1 MLLHFAPVL
10 TSGRRCTV
18 GDLIEAGL
26 LHAGDVLNRGR
37 PQKGATH
44 YATVLANGDL
54 RFDDGRQFS
63 SPTAAA
69 TLAARHSVPDG
80 WTVWRLPDGRSLAEL
95 RDSLATAERS
105 TSREPGPRRR
115 PFEDSPESKSTGG
128 GLAGD
133 PNPPPLLVAEVAEHP
148 RQSPSRRSESSRWES
163 LSVSKGAEW
172 VPAGQSTEVDGRI
185 IDGGLVYV
193 GSGEPSVD
201 GGETE
206 PCLIDPAL
214 PVEWNDPDWRG
225 ETIYGLPSY
234 GGLDPRA
241 RAAYLSWLAHGR
253 CAEYVYVGF
262 VFLFYY
268 GLERRLLA
276 DLDHRPDDPEVDV
289 VVAEIERLRSVYGAS
304 ESFKAYASSL
314 LGLLRAVRSARGPG
328 QRVVW
333 KPPHPESADAGV
345 PPLARVAIGQCIA
358 DGSPISDE
366 LALSYLRHHP
376 QRPHRTPETRCRD
389 EFDELFKTRYRQ
401 RWGDGVTVAVPQ
413 RELVLS
419 YRPATSGMRGEVS
432 HRIDWLPDVEA
443 APSLLDGLKDLAW
456 QCIDDLEGY
465 SRFLARRPD
474 DAHSAAASALLPEDL
489 LDSRGGPL
497 VGRMRDW
504 AAGKLA
510 GLQSAVVAWDEIAD
524 LWSQGGNARLAK
536 NDAVLVA
543 SLFAKLNLGLE
554 PDVRFGAPAPQP
566 GSQAVLFTLPEGAT
580 AVPSP
585 RYSAAAALVHLA
597 AVVAAADG
605 TVSAEERQ
613 HLAEHLEKGLRLD
626 AAECVRL
633 EAHLDY
639 LSTSAPDTRNDLRR
653 VEALPAE
660 ERASVGEF
668 LIDVAAADG
677 EISPEEVRTLM
688 TIFGHLG
695 LGHIELF
702 RLLSTRV
709 ADIGD
714 PGPVTVIEAHPS
726 REWEVPQP
734 PDRRRSPSS
743 PQAAESVGQHAAKSF
758 GDAPAP
764 GVALDPDAIQRTLAE
779 DTRARVLLESIFAD
793 DSDSVEADSFDGS
806 ASVGESLTGEAAGLD
821 NGVPDA
827 DALDGDLPEVDALDA
842 DVPDGDTTP
851 HDEALPADAHA
862 PPARLP
868 AAHQGAE
875 AGPAPMADFERPVLP
890 MQTSTIRS
898 SELLVWGLDDEHSR
912 LAVALTTETRWS
924 RRDIEDLA
932 RPIGLGMLNGAID
945 VINEAAIDG
954 CDEPLLDG
962 YDPLELNVYAA
973 ERLIDAYSAVEDG
986 VASAFSDDWQSAAS
1000 HLMGVEMSDAAPGAW

>member
-1 MLLHFAPVL
+1 M
-10 TSGRRCTV
+10 
-18 GDLIEAGL
+18 
-26 LHAGDVLNRGR
+26 
-37 PQKGATH
+37 
-44 YATVLANGDL
+44 
-54 RFDDGRQFS
+54 
-63 SPTAAA
+63 
-69 TLAARHSVPDG
+69 
-80 WTVWRLPDGRSLAEL
+80 WRLPDGRSLADLREL
-95 RDSLATAERS
+95 LPTAENG
-105 TSREPGPRRR
+105 TPREPGPARR
-115 PFEDSPESKSTGG
+115 PVDGSGESKITGG
-128 GLAGD
+128 GPAGN
-133 PNPPPLLVAEVAEHP
+133 PSPPPLLVSEVEEHP
-148 RQSPSRRSESSRWES
+148 AQSPSRRSEPSRWEPS
-163 LSVSKGAEW
+163 SASNGAEW
-172 VPAGQSTEVDGRI
+172 VPAGQGIEVDGRI
-185 IDGGLVYV
+185 ITGGLVYV

-214 PVEWNDPDWRG
+214 PVEWSDPDWRG
-225 ETIYGLPSY
+225 ETIYRLPSY
-234 GGLDPRA
+234 DGIDPRA

-253 CAEYVYVGF
+253 CAEYVYIGF

-276 DLDHRPDDPEVDV
+276 DLDQRPDDPEVDV
-289 VVAEIERLRSVYGAS
+289 IVTEIERLRSVYGTS
-304 ESFKAYASSL
+304 NSFKAYANSL
-314 LGLLRAVRSARGPG
+314 LGLLGAVRSVGGPV
-328 QRVVW
+328 QPVVW
-333 KPPHPESADAGV
+333 DPEQPESTDSGV
-345 PPLARVAIGQCIA
+345 PPLVRIALGQCIA
-358 DGSPISDE
+358 NGSPISAQW
-366 LALSYLRHHP
+366 ALSFLRHHP
-376 QRPHRTPETRCRD
+376 QRPHRTPKTRCRD
-389 EFDELFKTRYRQ
+389 EFDELFKARYRE
-401 RWGDGVTVAVPQ
+401 RWGDGVTVAPTD

-419 YRPATSGMRGEVS
+419 YRPASSGMRGEVS
-432 HRIDWLPDVEA
+432 RRIDSLPDVEA
-443 APSLLDGLKDLAW
+443 APRLLDRLKDLAW

-465 SRFLARRPD
+465 SRLLARRPD
-474 DAHSAAASALLPEDL
+474 DAQSAAASALLPDDL

-497 VGRMRDW
+497 VSKMRDW

-510 GLQSAVVAWDEIAD
+510 GLQSAVVAWDEIVD
-524 LWSQGGNARLAK
+524 LWSDGGNARLAK

-543 SLFAKLNLGLE
+543 ALFAKLNLGLE

-585 RYSAAAALVHLA
+585 RYSAAAALVHLTA
-597 AVVAAADG
+597 IVAAADG

-613 HLAEHLEKGLRLD
+613 HLSKHLERGLQLD

-639 LSTSAPDTRNDLRR
+639 LSTGAPDERNDLRR

-660 ERASVGEF
+660 ERASVGGF
-668 LIDVAAADG
+668 LVDVAAADG

-695 LGHIELF
+695 LGHTELF

-709 ADIGD
+709 ADVGD

-726 REWEVPQP
+726 REWEVPEP
-734 PDRRRSPSS
+734 PDHGRSPSVS
-743 PQAAESVGQHAAKSF
+743 QADESRGRHPAESVD
-758 GDAPAP
+758 DAPSP
-764 GVALDPDAIQRTLAE
+764 GVPLNPAAIKRTLA
-779 DTRARVLLESIFAD
+779 DDARARVLLEGIFAD
-793 DSDSVEADSFDGS
+793 DTDSIEAASFDESTS
-806 ASVGESLTGEAAGLD
+806 ADGPQTGDATDLD
-821 NGVPDA
+821 KDVPDA
-827 DALDGDLPEVDALDA
+827 DA
-842 DVPDGDTTP
+842 PDDDTTP
-851 HDEALPADAHA
+851 HDEDLPADAHS

-868 AAHQGAE
+868 TVHQGAD
-875 AGPAPMADFERPVLP
+875 AGPTPMAQLDERSVLP

-924 RRDIEDLA
+924 RCDIEDLA

-973 ERLIDAYSAVEDG
+973 ERLLKAYSTVENG
-986 VASAFSDDWQSAAS
+986 VASAFADDWNSAAA
-1000 HLMGVEMSDAAPGAW
+1000 HVMGVETSDATRRAW

>member
-1 MLLHFAPVL
+1 MSVL

-18 GDLIEAGL
+18 GDLIEARL

-69 TLAARHSVPDG
+69 TLADRHSVPDG
-80 WTVWRLPDGRSLAEL
+80 WTVWHLPDGRSLAEL
-95 RDSLATAERS
+95 RDSLAREERD
-105 TSREPGPRRR
+105 TSREAGPRRR
-115 PFEDSPESKSTGG
+115 PFEDAGEPKSTGD
-128 GLAGD
+128 GLVGD
-133 PNPPPLLVAEVAEHP
+133 SNPPTPSVAEVEENP
-148 RQSPSRRSESSRWES
+148 RQSPSRRSESSRPES
-163 LSVSKGAEW
+163 LSVSKDAEW
-172 VPAGQSTEVDGRI
+172 VPAGQSTEIDGRI
-185 IDGGLVYV
+185 IGGGLVYV

-201 GGETE
+201 GGEIE

-214 PVEWNDPDWRG
+214 PVEWNDPDWLG
-225 ETIYGLPSY
+225 ETMYGLPSY

-253 CAEYVYVGF
+253 CAEQVYVGF

-268 GLERRLLA
+268 GLERRVLA
-276 DLDHRPDDPEVDV
+276 DLKHRPEDSEVEV
-289 VVAEIERLRSVYGAS
+289 IVAEIERLRSVYGAS
-304 ESFKAYASSL
+304 GSFKAYASSL
-314 LGLLRAVRSARGPG
+314 LGFLRAVRSASGPG

-333 KPPHPESADAGV
+333 NPSHPESADEGV
-345 PPLARVAIGQCIA
+345 PQLARVALGQCIA
-358 DGSPISDE
+358 DGSPIPTK

-389 EFDELFKTRYRQ
+389 EFDELFQSRYRQ
-401 RWGDGVTVAVPQ
+401 RWGDGVTTAVPQ
-413 RELVLS
+413 QELVLS
-419 YRPATSGMRGEVS
+419 YRPATSGMRDEVS
-432 HRIDWLPDVEA
+432 HPIDWLPDVEA
-443 APSLLDGLKDLAW
+443 APSILDRLKDLAW

-465 SRFLARRPD
+465 SRFLARRPG
-474 DAHSAAASALLPEDL
+474 DADSAAALALLPEDL
-489 LDSRGGPL
+489 LNSRGGPL
-497 VGRMRDW
+497 VDEMRDW
-504 AAGKLA
+504 AANKLA
-510 GLQSAVVAWDEIAD
+510 AQQGAVVAWDEIVD
-524 LWSQGGNARLAK
+524 LWSQVGDARLTK
-536 NDAVLVA
+536 NEAVLVA
-543 SLFAKLNLGLE
+543 ALFAKLNLGLE

-566 GSQAVLFTLPEGAT
+566 GSQTVLFKLPEGAP

-585 RYSAAAALVHLA
+585 RYSAAAAVVHLS

-613 HLAEHLEKGLRLD
+613 HLVEHIQKGLQLD

-633 EAHLDY
+633 EARMDY
-639 LSTSAPDTRNDLRR
+639 LSTCAPDTRHGLHRI
-653 VEALPAE
+653 EALPAE

-688 TIFGHLG
+688 TIFGHLR

-714 PGPVTVIEAHPS
+714 PGPITVIEAHPG
-726 REWEVPQP
+726 RDWEVPQP
-734 PDRRRSPSS
+734 PDQGLSPSS
-743 PQAAESVGQHAAKSF
+743 APATVSVSQHPAESV

-764 GVALDPDAIQRTLAE
+764 GVALDPDAIRRTLAE

-793 DSDSVEADSFDGS
+793 DTDSVEANSFDES
-806 ASVGESLTGEAAGLD
+806 ALADESLTGEATGLD
-821 NGVPDA
+821 SSVLDT
-827 DALDGDLPEVDALDA
+827 DALDGDMSDAEAVDVDE
-842 DVPDGDTTP
+842 PGIDTTS
-851 HDEALPADAHA
+851 HYEALLADARQGTEAA
-862 PPARLP
+862 PATMED
-868 AAHQGAE
+868 A
-875 AGPAPMADFERPVLP
+875 ERPLLP
-890 MQTSTIRS
+890 TQTSTIRS
-898 SELLVWGLDDEHSR
+898 SGLLVWGLDNNHTR

-945 VINEAAIDG
+945 VINEAVIDS

-973 ERLIDAYSAVEDG
+973 EQLMDAYRAVEDG
-986 VASAFSDDWQSAAS
+986 VTSAFSDDWQSAAS
-1000 HLMGVEMSDAAPGAW
+1000 HLMGVEMNDATPGAW

>member
-1 MLLHFAPVL
+1 MA
-10 TSGRRCTV
+10 
-18 GDLIEAGL
+18 DLIEAGL

-69 TLAARHSVPDG
+69 TLAARHSVTDG

-95 RDSLATAERS
+95 RDLLTAAERGS
-105 TSREPGPRRR
+105 SREPGPRRR
-115 PFEDSPESKSTGG
+115 PFEGSGKSKITGG

-133 PNPPPLLVAEVAEHP
+133 PNPPPVLVAEVAEH
-148 RQSPSRRSESSRWES
+148 RVQSPSRRSESSRWGS

-172 VPAGQSTEVDGRI
+172 VPAGQSIEIDGRI

-201 GGETE
+201 GGEIE

-214 PVEWNDPDWRG
+214 PVDWNDPDWRG

-276 DLDHRPDDPEVDV
+276 DLYHRPNDPEVGV
-289 VVAEIERLRSVYGAS
+289 IVTEIERLLGVYGTS
-304 ESFKAYASSL
+304 DSFKAYANSL
-314 LGLLRAVRSARGPG
+314 LGLVGTVRSASGPG

-333 KPPHPESADAGV
+333 DPAHPESDDAGV
-345 PPLARVAIGQCIA
+345 PPLARVALGQSIA
-358 DGSPISDE
+358 DGSPISAE

-401 RWGDGVTVAVPQ
+401 RWGDGVTVATSQ
-413 RELVLS
+413 RGLVLS

-443 APSLLDGLKDLAW
+443 APSLLDRLKDLAW

-465 SRFLARRPD
+465 SHFLARRPD
-474 DAHSAAASALLPEDL
+474 DALSAAASALLPEDL

-497 VGRMRDW
+497 VGRMSDW
-504 AAGKLA
+504 AAGKLG
-510 GLQSAVVAWDEIAD
+510 GLQSAVVAWDEIVD

-543 SLFAKLNLGLE
+543 ALFAKLNLGLE

-566 GSQAVLFTLPEGAT
+566 GSNAVLFTLPEGAT

-613 HLAEHLEKGLRLD
+613 HLAKHLEKGLQLD

-734 PDRRRSPSS
+734 PIGGLPPSS
-743 PQAAESVGQHAAKSF
+743 SQAAERGSQHPAESV
-758 GDAPAP
+758 DEVPAP

-793 DSDSVEADSFDGS
+793 DTDRVEVDSFDGS
-806 ASVGESLTGEAAGLD
+806 ASVDESLIGDAAGLD
-821 NGVPDA
+821 NGIPDAEVLDGDVPDA
-827 DALDGDLPEVDALDA
+827 EAPDAEAPDA
-842 DVPDGDTTP
+842 DMPDGDTTS
-851 HDEALPADAHA
+851 HHGVLPADAHA

-868 AAHQGAE
+868 EAHQGTE
-875 AGPAPMADFERPVLP
+875 AGSAPMADFERPVLP

-986 VASAFSDDWQSAAS
+986 VARAFSDDWQSAAS
-1000 HLMGVEMSDAAPGAW
+1000 HLMDVEMSDAAPGEW

>member
-1 MLLHFAPVL
+1 M
-10 TSGRRCTV
+10 

-69 TLAARHSVPDG
+69 TLAARQSVPDG
-80 WTVWRLPDGRSLAEL
+80 WTVWRMPDGRSLADL
-95 RDSLATAERS
+95 RESLPTAGHG
-105 TSREPGPRRR
+105 TPREPGPGRR
-115 PFEDSPESKSTGG
+115 PFDGSGDSKITGG
-128 GLAGD
+128 GLVGD
-133 PNPPPLLVAEVAEHP
+133 LSLPPLLVSEVEEHP
-148 RQSPSRRSESSRWES
+148 AQSPARRSESSRREP
-163 LSVSKGAEW
+163 LPAPTVVEW
-172 VPAGQSTEVDGRI
+172 VSAGQSIEVDGRI
-185 IDGGLVYV
+185 ITGGLVYV

-206 PCLIDPAL
+206 PCLIDPVL

-225 ETIYGLPSY
+225 ETIYRLPSY
-234 GGLDPRA
+234 SGIDPRA

-253 CAEYVYVGF
+253 RAEYVYIGF

-276 DLDHRPDDPEVDV
+276 DLDQRPDDPEVDV
-289 VVAEIERLRSVYGAS
+289 VVTEIERLRSVYGTS
-304 ESFKAYASSL
+304 NSFKAYSNSL
-314 LGLLRAVRSARGPG
+314 LGLLGAVRSTGGPV
-328 QRVVW
+328 RPVVW
-333 KPPHPESADAGV
+333 DPAHPESADVGV
-345 PPLARVAIGQCIA
+345 PPPVRIALGQCIA
-358 DGSPISDE
+358 NGSPITAQW
-366 LALSYLRHHP
+366 ALSYLRHHP
-376 QRPHRTPETRCRD
+376 QRPHRTPQTRCRD
-389 EFDELFKTRYRQ
+389 EFDELFKARYRE
-401 RWGDGVTVAVPQ
+401 RWPDGVIVAPPK

-419 YRPATSGMRGEVS
+419 YRPASPGMRSEVS
-432 HRIDWLPDVEA
+432 RRIDSLPDVEA
-443 APSLLDGLKDLAW
+443 APSLLDRLKDLAW

-474 DAHSAAASALLPEDL
+474 DAQSAAASALLPDDL

-497 VGRMRDW
+497 VSKMRDW
-504 AAGKLA
+504 AARKLA
-510 GLQSAVVAWDEIAD
+510 GRQSALVAWDEIVD
-524 LWSQGGNARLAK
+524 LWSHGGSPRLAK

-543 SLFAKLNLGLE
+543 TLFAKLNLGLE

-585 RYSAAAALVHLA
+585 RYSAAAALVHLT

-605 TVSAEERQ
+605 TVSPDERQ
-613 HLAEHLEKGLRLD
+613 FLAKHLEKGLQLD

-639 LSTSAPDTRNDLRR
+639 LSTGAPDARNDLRR
-653 VEALPAE
+653 VEALPSE
-660 ERASVGEF
+660 ERASVGGF
-668 LIDVAAADG
+668 LVDVAAADG

-688 TIFGHLG
+688 AIFGHLG

-709 ADIGD
+709 ADVGD

-734 PDRRRSPSS
+734 PDHGLSSSVSQPAERRSPH
-743 PQAAESVGQHAAKSF
+743 PAESVG
-758 GDAPAP
+758 DAPSP
-764 GVALDPDAIQRTLAE
+764 GVPLDPAAIERTLAE
-779 DTRARVLLESIFAD
+779 DARARVLLEGIFAD
-793 DSDSVEADSFDGS
+793 DVDSIEVASVDGS
-806 ASVGESLTGEAAGLD
+806 VSADGPQTGGATDLD
-821 NGVPDA
+821 EGVPDA
-827 DALDGDLPEVDALDA
+827 AASDD
-842 DVPDGDTTP
+842 DTTP
-851 HDEALPADAHA
+851 YDEDLPADAHA

-868 AAHQGAE
+868 TAHQGAD
-875 AGPAPMADFERPVLP
+875 AGPAPMAELDERSVLP
-890 MQTSTIRS
+890 MQTSAIRS

-973 ERLIDAYSAVEDG
+973 ERLLKAYSTVENG
-986 VASAFSDDWQSAAS
+986 VAGAFADDWNSAAA
-1000 HLMGVEMSDAAPGAW
+1000 HVMGVETSDATRGAW

>member
-1 MLLHFAPVL
+1 M
-10 TSGRRCTV
+10 
-18 GDLIEAGL
+18 
-26 LHAGDVLNRGR
+26 
-37 PQKGATH
+37 
-44 YATVLANGDL
+44 
-54 RFDDGRQFS
+54 
-63 SPTAAA
+63 
-69 TLAARHSVPDG
+69 
-80 WTVWRLPDGRSLAEL
+80 
-95 RDSLATAERS
+95 
-105 TSREPGPRRR
+105 
-115 PFEDSPESKSTGG
+115 
-128 GLAGD
+128 
-133 PNPPPLLVAEVAEHP
+133 
-148 RQSPSRRSESSRWES
+148 
-163 LSVSKGAEW
+163 SKGAEW
-172 VPAGQSTEVDGRI
+172 VPAGQSIDVDGRI

-193 GSGEPSVD
+193 GSGAPSVD
-201 GGETE
+201 GGEIE

-234 GGLDPRA
+234 SGLDPRA

-276 DLDHRPDDPEVDV
+276 DLEQRPEDTEVEV
-289 VVAEIERLRSVYGAS
+289 VVAEIERLRSVYGES

-314 LGLLRAVRSARGPG
+314 LGLLGAVRSASGAG

-333 KPPHPESADAGV
+333 NPTHPESTHVGV
-345 PPLARVAIGQCIA
+345 PPLARVALGQCIA
-358 DGSPISDE
+358 DGSPISAE

-376 QRPHRTPETRCRD
+376 QRPHRTPGTRCRD

-413 RELVLS
+413 QELVLS

-443 APSLLDGLKDLAW
+443 ASSLLDGLKDLAW

-474 DAHSAAASALLPEDL
+474 DAYCAAASALLPEDL

-504 AAGKLA
+504 AVSKLA
-510 GLQSAVVAWDEIAD
+510 GLQSAVVAWDEIVD

-543 SLFAKLNLGLE
+543 ALFAKLNLGLE

-566 GSQAVLFTLPEGAT
+566 GSKAVLFTLPEGAT

-597 AVVAAADG
+597 AIVAAADG

-613 HLAEHLEKGLRLD
+613 HLAEHLEKGLQLD

-639 LSTSAPDTRNDLRR
+639 LSTSAPDARNDLRR

-734 PDRRRSPSS
+734 PDRGLSPSS
-743 PQAAESVGQHAAKSF
+743 SQAAESVSQHPAESI
-758 GDAPAP
+758 GSAPAP

-793 DSDSVEADSFDGS
+793 DTDSEDTDSVEVDSFDGS
-806 ASVGESLTGEAAGLD
+806 ASADESLTGEAAGLD

-827 DALDGDLPEVDALDA
+827 DAHDGDVPDV
-842 DVPDGDTTP
+842 DVPDGDTTSKG
-851 HDEALPADAHA
+851 EALPADAHA
-862 PPARLP
+862 PAERLP
-868 AAHQGAE
+868 EARQGAE
-875 AGPAPMADFERPVLP
+875 TGSAPMADFDRPVLP

-973 ERLIDAYSAVEDG
+973 ERLIDAYSAFEDG

-1000 HLMGVEMSDAAPGAW
+1000 HVMGVEMSDAAPGAW